1 MWEII
6 NKIID
11 YVLVVVLL
19 LLLGVTY
26 NLYESVGYYKIKIKI
41 EIEEVKYV
49 EEEN

>member
-26 NLYESVGYYKIKIKI
+26 NLYESEGYYKIKI